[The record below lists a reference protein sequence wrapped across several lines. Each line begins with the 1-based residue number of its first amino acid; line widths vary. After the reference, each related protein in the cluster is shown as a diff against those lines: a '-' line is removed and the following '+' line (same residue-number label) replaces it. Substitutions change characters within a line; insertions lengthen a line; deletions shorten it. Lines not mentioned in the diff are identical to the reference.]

1 MKKKIIIF
9 LVSISL
15 IFLVGGIYIIS
26 TIETSTSKLDYLI
39 KLHQVEILREH
50 LLLQI
55 KRVQSDHNLWG
66 TPRSRSIET
75 VVANVRRLDKMSAT
89 CFDCH
94 HSQSV
99 TERLDDLTKGIEK
112 YKKAYSRSL
121 TIRANRQRVDNEI
134 DEAFYIAEKL
144 LVDVKNMVHMAASKL
159 ANKTQSSLRDIY
171 RTKIIIYILLSI
183 TPFLTAGLGYIIIR
197 GLTTPIGE
205 LLTATRKLKA
215 GDLDFRVEGLKDE
228 FGEVAA
234 SFNSMADALKQHM
247 HEIQESEKRYRVLF
261 EGAGDAIF
269 LVDAEG
275 ENLGDIVEAN
285 PAAAKMHQYTI
296 EELLDLNLIK
306 DLDSPDAAN
315 GAPERVKRIMNG
327 EWVTEEITHRKK
339 DGTVF
344 PVEITAGLL
353 EFMGHK
359 YILAIDRDIS
369 NRKEMENKV
378 LQAKHDWE
386 ATFNIITD
394 MITIHDGDFNIIR
407 ANKAAIDTLKL
418 PLLEINKVKCY
429 EFYHGKNCPPDN
441 CLSCECFNTGKPS
454 SFETYETHLGMHLDV
469 RAMPRYDDKNQ
480 MIGIVHVI
488 RDITERKRVEEAMQR
503 AQQMKIVGEWAAG
516 LVHEIK
522 NPLAGIKVSVE
533 VLLDEHNIS
542 AEDRGIVLKA
552 VDEIKRIEALLKSLL
567 NFARPPK
574 LQLSVV
580 DMNDLLDQT
589 IDFSL
594 RHPFLSSNSSIKI
607 KVMKDLDDTIP
618 ETMADPMQLQQVLLN
633 LAFNSIEAMPDGGTL
648 GVKSIYDKNLG
659 AIKIEI
665 SDTGKGIDKG
675 VMDDVFKPFFTTK
688 LKGSGLGLAITR
700 QIVEQHGGVISVE
713 SDTGKGT
720 VFKML
725 LNIKEEK
732 KKI

>member
-15 IFLVGGIYIIS
+15 IFLAGGIYIIS

-55 KRVQSDHNLWG
+55 KRVQSDLNLWG

-75 VVANVRRLDKMSAT
+75 VVANVRRLDKVVAT

-94 HSQSV
+94 HSQRV
-99 TERLDDLTKGIEK
+99 KGRLDNLTRGIET
-112 YKKAYSRSL
+112 YKRAYSRSL
-121 TIRANRQRVDNEI
+121 TFRANRQRVDNEI
-134 DEAFYIAEKL
+134 DEAFDLAEKL
-144 LVDVKNMVHMAASKL
+144 LADVKNMVHMAASKL

-171 RTKIIIYILLSI
+171 RTKIILFILVSI
-183 TPFLTAGLGYIIIR
+183 TPFFTAGLGYIIIR
-197 GLTTPIGE
+197 GLAKPAKE

-261 EGAGDAIF
+261 TGAGDAIF

-275 ENLGDIVEAN
+275 ENLGDIVEVN
-285 PAAAKMHQYTI
+285 PAAAEMHQYTI

-327 EWVTEEITHRKK
+327 EWITEEITHRKK

-344 PVEITAGLL
+344 PVEINAGLL

-369 NRKEMENKV
+369 NRKEMEDKV

-386 ATFNIITD
+386 ATFNVITD

-418 PLLEINKVKCY
+418 PLLENNKVKCY

-441 CLSCECFNTGKPS
+441 CLSCECFDTGKDS
-454 SFETYETHLGMHLDV
+454 SFETYETHLGMHLEV
-469 RAMPRYDDKNQ
+469 RAMPRYDDNSQ
-480 MIGIVHVI
+480 MIGIVHVV
-488 RDITERKRVEEAMQR
+488 RDITERKRVEEVMQR

-580 DMNDLLDQT
+580 DLNDLLDQT

-594 RHPFLSSNSSIKI
+594 KHPFLSSNSSIKI
-607 KVMKDLDDTIP
+607 NVMKDLDDTIP

-633 LAFNSIEAMPDGGTL
+633 LAFN
-648 GVKSIYDKNLG
+648 
-659 AIKIEI
+659 
-665 SDTGKGIDKG
+665 
-675 VMDDVFKPFFTTK
+675 
-688 LKGSGLGLAITR
+688 
-700 QIVEQHGGVISVE
+700 
-713 SDTGKGT
+713 
-720 VFKML
+720 
-725 LNIKEEK
+725 
-732 KKI
+732 

>member
-15 IFLVGGIYIIS
+15 IFLAGGIYIIS
-26 TIETSTSKLDYLI
+26 TIETSTSTLDYLI

-55 KRVQSDHNLWG
+55 KRVQSDLNLWG

-75 VVANVRRLDKMSAT
+75 VVTNIRQLDKVSAT
-89 CFDCH
+89 CYDCH
-94 HSQSV
+94 HSPGVQV
-99 TERLDDLTKGIEK
+99 RLNNLTEGVEK

-121 TIRANRQRVDNEI
+121 TTRGNRQRVDNEV
-134 DEAFYIAEKL
+134 DEAFHIAEKL
-144 LVDVKNMVHMAASKL
+144 LADVKNMVHMAASKL
-159 ANKTQSSLRDIY
+159 ADKTQSSLRDIH
-171 RTKIIIYILLSI
+171 RTKIILFILVSI
-183 TPFLTAGLGYIIIR
+183 TPFLAAGLGYIVIR
-197 GLTTPIGE
+197 AQTTPIGK

-215 GDLDFRVEGLKDE
+215 GDLDFRIEGLHNE

-234 SFNSMADALKQHM
+234 SFNSMADALKHHM
-247 HEIQESEKRYRVLF
+247 HEIHEREKRYRVLF

-275 ENLGDIVEAN
+275 ENLGDIVEVN
-285 PAAAKMHQYTI
+285 PAAAEMHQYTI
-296 EELLDLNLIK
+296 EELLGLNLIK
-306 DLDSPDAAN
+306 DLDTPDASKK
-315 GAPERVKRIMNG
+315 APERVKRIMNG
-327 EWVTEEITHRKK
+327 EWITEEITHQKK

-344 PVEITAGLL
+344 PVEINAGLL

-359 YILAIDRDIS
+359 YILALDRDIS

-378 LQAKHDWE
+378 LQAKHEWE
-386 ATFNIITD
+386 ATFDAITD

-418 PLLEINKVKCY
+418 PLLENNQVKCY
-429 EFYHGKNCPPDN
+429 EYYHGTNSPPDD
-441 CLSCECFNTGKPS
+441 CLSCESLNTGKHL
-454 SFETYETHLGMHLDV
+454 SFETYETHLGMHLEV
-469 RAMPRYDDKNQ
+469 RAMPRYDDNNQ
-480 MIGIVHVI
+480 LVGIVHVV
-488 RDITERKRVEEAMQR
+488 RDITERKRVEEVMQR

-533 VLLDEHNIS
+533 VLLEEHNIS
-542 AEDRGIVLKA
+542 AEDREIVLKA

-567 NFARPPK
+567 HFARPPK

-580 DMNDLLDQT
+580 YMNDLLDQT

-594 RHPFLSSNSSIKI
+594 RHPSLSSNSSIKI
-607 KVMKDLDDTIP
+607 NVIKDFDDTIP

-633 LAFNSIEAMPDGGTL
+633 LAFNAIEAMPDGGTL
-648 GVKSIYDKNLG
+648 GVKSIYDKNLH

-665 SDTGKGIDKG
+665 SDTGLGIDKG
-675 VMDDVFKPFFTTK
+675 VLDDVFKPFFTTK
-688 LKGSGLGLAITR
+688 LKGTGLGLAITR

-720 VFKML
+720 VFKIL